1 MIQRIQS
8 IYLGMV
14 CVITGGF
21 INLPIYYADGN
32 PILPYQNIV
41 LSIVVA
47 ITALLAI
54 GTIFLYK
61 NRKLQM
67 KLTWVGMIL
76 GLSMIL
82 LSIGDYLSFITKT
95 TLGKNISYGFIF
107 PIAIIFLFFMAWRG
121 ISKDEKLVRSMDRL
135 R

>member
-1 MIQRIQS
+1 MIQRVQS

-21 INLPIYYADGN
+21 LNLPIYYGDGQ
-32 PILPYQNIV
+32 PVLPYQNIL
-41 LSIVVA
+41 LSIMVA
-47 ITALLAI
+47 ITAILAI

-76 GLSMIL
+76 GLAITL
-82 LSIGDYLSFITKT
+82 IAIGDYLTFIAKT
-95 TLGKNISYGFIF
+95 SLGKNVSYGFVF
-107 PIAIIFLFFMAWRG
+107 PISIIFLFFMAWRG